1 MRSRSLVVALGV
13 ASVLSGGGEVAPNA
27 RADAA
32 SAALAS
38 PHVIPAWYATARTAP
53 ASAVQLSRALAMVH
67 AAMHDAVNAVEPQ
80 YETYASDLSDPRA
93 HPEAAAASAAHH
105 VLSGLFPSLR
115 SSWDAALR
123 ESLSTIGDTRGK
135 TLGVALGSA
144 VGQLILDVRA
154 DDGWNSVDPF
164 TTTPIPGMWRP
175 TPPAFAQ
182 MPEPQFQNATPFTI
196 ESRTQFG
203 LSRPPSLTSVE
214 YRSAFDEVRA
224 LGHDISGTRT
234 ADQTHIAHFWFEPPY
249 DSWSRIAGILQADE
263 RYDLHQTA
271 RLYALVN
278 MVVADGLV
286 AGWYWKRQHAFWRPI
301 TAIREASLDGNPAT
315 VEIGRASCRERG

>member
-1 MRSRSLVVALGV
+1 
-13 ASVLSGGGEVAPNA
+13 
-27 RADAA
+27 
-32 SAALAS
+32 
-38 PHVIPAWYATARTAP
+38 
-53 ASAVQLSRALAMVH
+53 MVH
-67 AAMHDAVNAVEPQ
+67 AAMHDAVNAVEPR
-80 YETYASDLSDPRA
+80 YETYASDLSDARA
-93 HPEAAAASAAHH
+93 HPEAAAASAAHQ
-105 VLSGLFPSLR
+105 VLSGLFPSLQP
-115 SSWDAALR
+115 SWDAALM

-164 TTTPIPGMWRP
+164 TTTPTPGIWRP

-182 MPEPQFQNATPFTI
+182 MPEPQFHDVTPFTI

-203 LSRPPSLTSVE
+203 LPRPPSLTSVE
-214 YRSAFDEVRA
+214 YQVVFDEVKA
-224 LGHDISGTRT
+224 VGQDVGGTRT
-234 ADQTHIAHFWFEPPY
+234 TDQTHIAHFWFEAPY
-249 DSWSRIAGILQADE
+249 DSWSRIAGIVQADK

-286 AGWYWKRQHAFWRPI
+286 AGWYWKRQFAFWRPI
-301 TAIREASLDGNPAT
+301 TAIREAGSDGNPAT
-315 VEIGRASCRERG
+315 GEDAGWQPLRVTPAHPDYPSTHSV